1 MTTNTKNCLGQW
13 AEDARLFASHQSED
27 NGAALTLIVCDF
39 EYGYERDP
47 HAAYVIAEGKAA
59 ERKIRWPFH
68 RIAAASWLVMRF
80 LPDQATIEFDKPVA
94 LTAETSSE
102 KEMVEA
108 FFDACR
114 VEPDGVITSW
124 GGEAKDFAALRMAAM
139 MHSLIVPAQLAD
151 LHPHTRHRLD
161 LCQATSVAAASV
173 HLPEFAAAL
182 SIPCKPSASKDIGP
196 LVENGE
202 WAKVGEQVL
211 ADVITTTLIAIYHLA
226 SLGQVI
232 LDRAA
237 MLTALSER
245 LQSSFPNS
253 DFCTRTFASWAR
265 ARKAEAGLRGTVYR
279 APPTPGEYAAKRG
292 PAHSEG
298 VIA

>member
-1 MTTNTKNCLGQW
+1 MM
-13 AEDARLFASHQSED
+13 
-27 NGAALTLIVCDF
+27 
-39 EYGYERDP
+39 
-47 HAAYVIAEGKAA
+47 AEGKAA

-68 RIAAASWLVMRF
+68 RVAAASWLVVRF
-80 LPDQATIEFDKPVA
+80 LPGEGKIAFDEPVVF
-94 LTAETSSE
+94 TAETSSE

-114 VEPDGVITSW
+114 IEPGGVVASW

-151 LHPHTRHRLD
+151 LHPHTRHRID

-182 SIPCKPSASKDIGP
+182 EIPCKPSASQDIGP
-196 LVENGE
+196 LIENSA

-211 ADVITTTLIAIYHLA
+211 ADVITTTLIGIYHLA
-226 SLGQVI
+226 SLGQVTF
-232 LDRAA
+232 DRASA
-237 MLTALSER
+237 LTAMSDR
-245 LQSSFPNS
+245 LQRSFPNS
-253 DFCTRTFASWAR
+253 DFCARTFASWAR

-279 APPTPGEYAAKRG
+279 APPMPGECAAKRR
-292 PAHSEG
+292 PALREG
-298 VIA
+298 VPA

>member
-1 MTTNTKNCLGQW
+1 MTTDTKTCLGQW
-13 AEDARLFASHQSED
+13 AEDARLFSARQGKDDS
-27 NGAALTLIVCDF
+27 GPLTLIVCDF
-39 EYGYERDP
+39 EYRYDGDRHAGY
-47 HAAYVIAEGKAA
+47 VMAEGKGA

-68 RIAAASWLVMRF
+68 LIAAASWLIVRF
-80 LPDQATIEFDKPVA
+80 QPGQIAPDVDKPVV

-114 VEPDGVITSW
+114 AEPDGIITSW

-151 LHPHTRHRLD
+151 LHPHSRHRLD

-182 SIPCKPSASKDIGP
+182 GIPCKPSASQDIGP
-196 LVENGE
+196 LVVKGA

-211 ADVITTTLIAIYHLA
+211 ADVITTTLIAIYHLM
-226 SLGQVI
+226 SLGQVT

-237 MLTALSER
+237 MLTALSEHLR
-245 LQSSFPNS
+245 GSFPSS
-253 DFCTRTFASWAR
+253 DFCTRTFAAWAR
-265 ARKAEAGLRGTVYR
+265 ARQAEAGLRGTVYR
-279 APPTPGEYAAKRG
+279 APDASIEYAAKRRQAQSEEV
-292 PAHSEG
+292 PA
-298 VIA
+298 